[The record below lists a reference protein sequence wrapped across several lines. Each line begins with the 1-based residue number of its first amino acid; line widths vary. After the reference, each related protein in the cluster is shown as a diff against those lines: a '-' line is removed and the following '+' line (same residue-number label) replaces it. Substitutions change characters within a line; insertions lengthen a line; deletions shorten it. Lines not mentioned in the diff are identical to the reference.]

1 MDRIFIIL
9 LEMFK
14 TEILILMK
22 LYEDD
27 SLKQGCLLPGTQGRL
42 SAFIPCCQTVPFIP
56 EVSSGLFGF

>member
-1 MDRIFIIL
+1 MDRIFVIM

-27 SLKQGCLLPGTQGRL
+27 YLRQDWLPCSCRLPGIQGRL
-42 SAFIPCCQTVPFIP
+42 SA
-56 EVSSGLFGF
+56 SASA